1 MFKSRQAAAG
11 LLAASVLTLGLAGP
25 LAADEEKRI
34 PHHKAKPSETL
45 EQAVDNFASYNS
57 RLAAIMRK
65 KTLDADD
72 IVAIHEITY
81 TLELALG
88 KINDEFDELAET
100 LESLHVAT
108 EKADFDGTQRYGA
121 EYLDTARKVIP

>member
-1 MFKSRQAAAG
+1 MGTSRQAVTR
-11 LLAASVLTLGLAGP
+11 LLVATALTLGIAGQ
-25 LAADEEKRI
+25 LAAEQDKRI

-88 KINDEFDELAET
+88 KINEEFDELAET
-100 LESLHVAT
+100 LEALHVAT
-108 EKADFDGTQRYGA
+108 EKANFEDTRSYGD
-121 EYLDTARKVIP
+121 EYLKTARKVIP